1 MIVTDP
7 CLYTLHARGSMY
19 EIYAQLKMCANM
31 FACKSKG
38 KCNCKSNYLI
48 PCNDVSKV
56 SDLHISCYNN
66 EVSPCIV
73 AAQLKIY

>member
-7 CLYTLHARGSMY
+7 CLCTLHARGSMY

-48 PCNDVSKV
+48 PCNDVSSQNLV
-56 SDLHISCYNN
+56 IYIS
-66 EVSPCIV
+66 VV
-73 AAQLKIY
+73 TTMR